1 MDAII
6 SATRT
11 NAELF
16 LLDDRIGTIEQGKDA
31 DLLLVDGDPLT
42 DIGCLVDARNVKLV
56 VKSGEIVK
64 KID

>member
-6 SATRT
+6 SATKT

-16 LLDDRIGTIEQGKDA
+16 RLEDRIGTVEPGKDA
-31 DLLLVDGDPLT
+31 DLILVDGDPLT

-64 KID
+64 EVG